1 MNVLISTCTVSYI
14 DATPFLFEIILQEFS
29 DARDA
34 DDARYNLDGRD
45 FDGSRMIVEFAK
57 GVILI
62 FLTCHKYLLVY
73 LLFSLSDYVL
83 HFDVRFRVA
92 REGLGT
98 VTVVVTVNIWVGDLL
113 LVLAVA
119 LTVGLTGTGLVT
131 AKLATGKI
139 GATAVEMV
147 VT

>member
-1 MNVLISTCTVSYI
+1 M
-14 DATPFLFEIILQEFS
+14 QEFS

-62 FLTCHKYLLVY
+62 FLTCHIFISLFICYLPFLIVVFN
-73 LLFSLSDYVL
+73 LML
-83 HFDVRFRVA
+83 RFRVA
-92 REGLGT
+92 KEGPGP
-98 VTVVVTVNIWVGDLL
+98 VTVVVTVNIWVGALL

-119 LTVGLTGTGLVT
+119 LTVGLTGTGPVT
-131 AKLATGKI
+131 AKLVTGKI
-139 GATAVEMV
+139 GATVVEMV
-147 VT
+147 DT